1 MDPRSDPDV
10 LLMLRVRDGD
20 GAAFDALIVKYHRPL
35 VGVIARTLGRD
46 ADAEDLAQDVFVRV
60 YRAAGRY
67 EPTAKFSTWLYTI
80 ARRVCLNHARAQAL
94 RRWFSLS
101 PDDPTDDDSPGD
113 PVDPLAIDPSAD
125 VERRE
130 LKRAVAAAVRSL
142 PERLRFAV
150 ILRRYEE
157 LSYEEIAGILG
168 CTVTAAKLRVHRA
181 NALLA
186 ARLAPYIK
194 GEP

>member
-20 GAAFDALIVKYHRPL
+20 REAFDALIEKYRRPL
-35 VGVIARTLGRD
+35 VNVIVRYVGREGG
-46 ADAEDLAQDVFVRV
+46 AEDLAQDVFVRV
-60 YRAAGRY
+60 YRAAPRY
-67 EPTAKFSTWLYTI
+67 EPTAKFATWLYTI
-80 ARRVCLNHARAQAL
+80 ARRICLNHNRGQAL

-101 PDDPTDDDSPGD
+101 TDDDPDDPTPEPMD
-113 PVDPLAIDPSAD
+113 PRAPDPPAEL
-125 VERRE
+125 ERAE
-130 LKRAVAAAVRSL
+130 LRRAVAAAVRSL

-150 ILRRYEE
+150 ILRRYED

-194 GEP
+194 EEP

>member
-1 MDPRSDPDV
+1 
-10 LLMLRVRDGD
+10 MLRVRDGD
-20 GAAFDALIVKYHRPL
+20 RAAFDALIGKYRKPL
-35 VGVIARTLGRD
+35 VNVIARAIGRD

-60 YRAAGRY
+60 YRAAPRY
-67 EPTAKFSTWLYTI
+67 EPTAKFATWLYTI
-80 ARRVCLNHARAQAL
+80 ARRICLNHNRGQAL

-101 PDDPTDDDSPGD
+101 PDNDSDDPTPEPMD
-113 PVDPLAIDPSAD
+113 PRAPDPPAEL
-125 VERRE
+125 ERAE
-130 LKRAVAAAVRSL
+130 LRRAVAAAVRSL

-150 ILRRYEE
+150 ILRRYED
-157 LSYEEIAGILG
+157 LSYEEIAEILG

-194 GEP
+194 EEP

>member
-20 GAAFDALIVKYHRPL
+20 RGAFDALIEKYRRPL
-35 VGVIARTLGRD
+35 VNVIARSVGRD
-46 ADAEDLAQDVFVRV
+46 GDAEDLAQDVFVRI
-60 YRAAGRY
+60 YRAAPRY
-67 EPTAKFSTWLYTI
+67 EPTAKFATWLYTI
-80 ARRVCLNHARAQAL
+80 ARRICLNHNRGQAL

-101 PDDPTDDDSPGD
+101 PDNDSDDPTPEPMD
-113 PVDPLAIDPSAD
+113 PRAPDPPAEL
-125 VERRE
+125 ERAE
-130 LKRAVAAAVRSL
+130 LRRAVAAAVRSL

-157 LSYEEIAGILG
+157 LNYEEIAEILG

-194 GEP
+194 EEA

>member
-1 MDPRSDPDV
+1 
-10 LLMLRVRDGD
+10 MLRVRDGD
-20 GAAFDALIVKYHRPL
+20 RGAFDALIEKYRRPL
-35 VGVIARTLGRD
+35 VNVIARSVGREG
-46 ADAEDLAQDVFVRV
+46 DAEDLAQDVFVRV
-60 YRAAGRY
+60 YRAAPRY
-67 EPTAKFSTWLYTI
+67 EPTAKFATWLYTI
-80 ARRVCLNHARAQAL
+80 ARRICLNHNRGQAL

-101 PDDPTDDDSPGD
+101 PDNDSDDPTPEPMD
-113 PVDPLAIDPSAD
+113 PRAPDPPAEL
-125 VERRE
+125 ERAE
-130 LKRAVAAAVRSL
+130 LRRAVAAAVRSL

-181 NALLA
+181 NGLLA

-194 GEP
+194 EEP